1 MLGNRRSHG
10 EGDVEE
16 EGAGGLDLA
25 LEGGGAQ
32 ALGSAAEVQPAV
44 LDGDEGA
51 AEGGGLPG
59 VPEGEGPGGQGHPED
74 DRRGPEDDLAH
85 QDEAGAVQARH
96 GSVRQR
102 EEGVGQETKRT

>member
-1 MLGNRRSHG
+1 MIGNRRSHG
-10 EGDVEE
+10 EGDAEE
-16 EGAGGLDLA
+16 EGVGGPNPA

-32 ALGSAAEVQPAV
+32 ATCSPAEIQPPIT
-44 LDGDEGA
+44 DGDEGA
-51 AEGGGLPG
+51 AEGRGLPG

-74 DRRGPEDDLAH
+74 DRRGPEDDLTH

-102 EEGVGQETKRT
+102 EEGARQETKRT